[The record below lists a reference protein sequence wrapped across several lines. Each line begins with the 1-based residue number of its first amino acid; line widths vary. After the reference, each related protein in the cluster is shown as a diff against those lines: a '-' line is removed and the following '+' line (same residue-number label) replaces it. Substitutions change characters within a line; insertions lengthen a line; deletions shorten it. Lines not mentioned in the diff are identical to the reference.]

1 MKRLRLFFLLFVVP
15 ITVGC
20 LLAVWQS
27 GPVETVVETCC
38 SIGDRLMA
46 QVSSQLDRLRR
57 L

>member
-38 SIGDRLMA
+38 SIADRLMA